1 MALSTPTGVLVLAM
15 LVGQAAGFARVPKDA
30 AEKGGDLIPSRM
42 SYSTGSTCTGTDSS
56 TWKDAWGDGCDW
68 YAEYDP
74 GCFAISDSGQKTN
87 CPVACNQWKDAWGNG
102 CDVYAKHDPG
112 CSYYDDDGQKTNC
125 PVACNHKCF
134 CPPGKVLIDG
144 GCVSTFQACAQNSW
158 TAPVEGC
165 VQTWCHSYLPHPGS
179 TCTGSDSSTWKD
191 AWGDGCDWYAAHD
204 LGCRTY
210 DDFGQKTNCPVACNH
225 KCFCPPGKVLIDGE
239 CTSASQLCDSEF
251 ERCVQEKCGWLLRA
265 LGI

>member
-68 YAEYDP
+68 YA
-74 GCFAISDSGQKTN
+74 
-87 CPVACNQWKDAWGNG
+87 
-102 CDVYAKHDPG
+102 
-112 CSYYDDDGQKTNC
+112 
-125 PVACNHKCF
+125 
-134 CPPGKVLIDG
+134 
-144 GCVSTFQACAQNSW
+144 
-158 TAPVEGC
+158 
-165 VQTWCHSYLPHPGS
+165 
-179 TCTGSDSSTWKD
+179 
-191 AWGDGCDWYAAHD
+191 AHD
-204 LGCRTY
+204 LGCRAY

-251 ERCVQEKCGWLLRA
+251 EQCVQKHCGWLLRA
-265 LGI
+265 LRI